1 MHHVL
6 TSNFDDLAQREWLIT
21 NGLGGYA
28 SSTLAGA
35 NSRRYHGLL
44 VAAQH
49 PPTDRQVL
57 VSKVDETLLTEQGAV
72 ALSSNRYGEFVHP
85 QGWQHLASFERL
97 PLPTWVYQAGEHR
110 ISKTVFMVQMANTTV
125 VVYQNLG
132 KKAVTLQLMPLFV
145 QRDYH
150 SLFHQSDYANYYIAQ
165 TYPYLKLYAHYGAA
179 PVYWAFSSGA
189 FTENRAWY
197 NQFTYREEQQR
208 GLDFTED
215 AYSIGHIETRLEP
228 GEECFLTFSTDEK
241 LLIPAP
247 ADLRASEIRRVE
259 ELRQSQTEAFL
270 QDLVASANQFIVQR
284 QSTGTPGVGSPGA
297 QSETII
303 AGYHWF
309 TDWGRDTMIAL
320 RGLCISLG
328 HQQTA
333 RRILA
338 TFFRYLDDGMLPNRF
353 PDNSQDPI
361 EYNTIDATL
370 WLFVVL
376 YEYHQ
381 RFNDLAFIE
390 QHFEQLLAILDA
402 HKSGTRY
409 GIHVTDEGL
418 LYGGKGTAQLTWMD
432 ARVGDYVVT
441 PRHGCPVEINALWYN
456 ALKITIYFAKQL
468 RRKPDLYALMLRR
481 FEGSFRPAFWNE
493 KGYLNDVVIPGGSPD
508 SSIRPN
514 QIYALSLP
522 FPLLTKADQQQ
533 ILATV
538 DKHLYTPYGLRTLAP
553 TDPAFV
559 AVYGGDSWLRDTAY
573 HQGTV
578 WPFLLGEYWP
588 AYFRV
593 HGDSVT
599 MRKQMYTELA
609 TLKQHFYEHDCLFG
623 ISEIFDGLHPQ
634 QGRGTANQAWSVGAI
649 IKLLADYPAQLPR
662 IKDANYSEKLV
673 SVPD

>member
-1 MHHVL
+1 MYHFMNN
-6 TSNFDDLAQREWLIT
+6 SFEELAGREFLIT

-44 VAAQH
+44 VAANN

-57 VSKVDETLLTEQGAV
+57 VSKVEETLLTETSSVELG
-72 ALSSNRYGEFVHP
+72 SNRYGDVVHP
-85 QGWQHLASFERL
+85 EGWQHLVSFERL
-97 PLPTWVYQAGEHR
+97 PLPRWVYQVGEYTLA
-110 ISKTVFMVQMANTTV
+110 KTVFMVQTSNTTIV
-125 VVYQNLG
+125 AYKNLG
-132 KKAVTLQLMPLFV
+132 KKTVKLRVMPLFT

-150 SLFHQSDYANYYIAQ
+150 SLFHQNDYYNFYIAQ
-165 TYPYLKLYAHYGAA
+165 TEPYLKLYANYGAA
-179 PVYWAFSSGA
+179 PLYWGFSRGA
-189 FTENRAWY
+189 FTENRDWY
-197 NQFTYREEQQR
+197 NRFTYRDEQLR
-208 GLDFTED
+208 GLDFQED
-215 AYSIGHIETRLEP
+215 AYSVGHVEMTLKA
-228 GEECFLTFSTDEK
+228 GEECFLTFSTDEQPMT
-241 LLIPAP
+241 LNPT
-247 ADLRASEIRRVE
+247 DLRDAEIKRVE
-259 ELRQSQTEAFL
+259 ALRKTQTDPFL
-270 QDLVASANQFIVQR
+270 QDLVVSANQFVVSR
-284 QSTGTPGVGSPGA
+284 QSTN
-297 QSETII
+297 SETIL

-333 RRILA
+333 QRILS

-370 WLFVVL
+370 WLFVAL

-381 RFNDLAFIE
+381 RFNDLAFVE
-390 QHFEQLLAILDA
+390 QHFEQLLGILDA
-402 HKSGTRY
+402 HKNGTRY
-409 GIHVTDEGL
+409 GIHLTDEGL

-456 ALKITIYFAKQL
+456 ALQISIFFAKQL
-468 RRKPDLYALMLRR
+468 RRKPDMYVLLLRR
-481 FEGSFRPAFWNE
+481 FEENFRAHFWNE
-493 KGYLNDVVIPGGSPD
+493 AGYLNDVVIPGSAPD

-522 FPLLTKADQQQ
+522 FPLLNQTDQAQV
-533 ILATV
+533 LASV
-538 DKHLYTPYGLRTLAP
+538 NEYLYTPYGLRTLSP
-553 TDPAFV
+553 TDPHFA
-559 AVYGGDSWLRDTAY
+559 AVYGGDQWLRDTAY

-593 HGDSVT
+593 HGDSPAN
-599 MRKQMYTELA
+599 RQKMYAELE
-609 TLKQHFYEHDCLFG
+609 TLKRHFYENDCLFG
-623 ISEIFDGLHPQ
+623 ISEIFDGLAPH
-634 QGRGTANQAWSVGAI
+634 QGRGTANQAWSVGAL
-649 IKLLADYPAQLPR
+649 IKLLADYPLR
-662 IKDANYSEKLV
+662 
-673 SVPD
+673 

>member
-1 MHHVL
+1 MYHFINN
-6 TSNFDDLAQREWLIT
+6 SFDELAGREFLVT

-28 SSTLAGA
+28 SGTLAGA

-44 VAAQH
+44 VAANN

-57 VSKVDETLLTEQGAV
+57 VSKIEETLVTEQGQV
-72 ALSSNRYGEFVHP
+72 ALSSNCYGDVVHP
-85 QGWQHLASFERL
+85 QGWQHLVSFERL
-97 PLPTWVYQAGEHR
+97 PLPYWVYQVDNQ
-110 ISKTVFMVQMANTTV
+110 IVSKTVFMVQTANATV

-132 KKAVTLQLMPLFV
+132 KEAVTLRLMPLFV
-145 QRDYH
+145 HRDYH
-150 SLFHQSDYANYYIAQ
+150 SLFHQNDYFNFYARQ
-165 TYPYLKLYAHYGAA
+165 TGQTIKIHAHYGAA
-179 PVYWAFSSGA
+179 PVYWAFSAGE
-189 FTENRAWY
+189 FTESRGWY
-197 NQFTYREEQQR
+197 NRFSYQHEQQR
-208 GLDFTED
+208 GLDFQED
-215 AYSIGHIETRLEP
+215 AYTIGHVEARLEP
-228 GEECFLTFSTDEK
+228 GEECFLLFSTDEK
-241 LLIPAP
+241 LLIENP
-247 ADLRASEIRRVE
+247 ADLRAWEIKRVQ
-259 ELRQSQTEAFL
+259 ELRQTQTPTIGDDTFL
-270 QDLVASANQFIVQR
+270 HDLVVSANQFVVQR
-284 QSTGTPGVGSPGA
+284 SSTGT
-297 QSETII
+297 ETII

-333 RRILA
+333 QRILS

-370 WLFVVL
+370 WLFVAL

-381 RFNDLAFIE
+381 RFNDLAFVE
-390 QHFEQLLAILDA
+390 QHFEELLGILDA

-456 ALKITIYFAKQL
+456 ALQITIFFAKQL
-468 RRKPDLYALMLRR
+468 RKKPDMYALLLRR
-481 FEGSFRPAFWNE
+481 FEENFRAHFWNE
-493 KGYLNDVVIPGGSPD
+493 AGYLNDVVIPGGAPD
-508 SSIRPN
+508 ASIRPN

-522 FPLLTKADQQQ
+522 FPLLNATDQAQV
-533 ILATV
+533 LATV
-538 DKHLYTPYGLRTLAP
+538 QEHLYTPYGLRTLSP
-553 TDPAFV
+553 RDPDFV
-559 AVYGGDSWLRDTAY
+559 AVYGGDQWLRDTAY

-593 HGDSVT
+593 HGDT
-599 MRKQMYTELA
+599 PTNRRKMCSELA
-609 TLKQHFYEHDCLFG
+609 TLKRHFYENDCLFG
-623 ISEIFDGLHPQ
+623 ISEIFDGLAPQ
-634 QGRGTANQAWSVGAI
+634 QGRGTANQAWSVSAI
-649 IKLLADYPAQLPR
+649 IKLLTDYPLR
-662 IKDANYSEKLV
+662 
-673 SVPD
+673 

>member
-1 MHHVL
+1 MYSL
-6 TSNFDDLAQREWLIT
+6 LNTNFDDLAGREWLIT

-28 SSTLAGA
+28 SSTLTGA

-44 VAAQH
+44 VAAQN

-57 VSKVDETLLTEQGAV
+57 VSKVEETLLTEQGPV
-72 ALSSNRYGEFVHP
+72 ALASNRYGEFVHP
-85 QGWQHLASFERL
+85 QGWQYLTSFERL
-97 PLPTWVYQAGEHR
+97 PLPTWVFQVGENSL
-110 ISKTVFMVQMANTTV
+110 SKTVFMVQTANTTV
-125 VVYQNLG
+125 VAYKNLG
-132 KKAVTLQLMPLFV
+132 KTAITIQLMPLFV

-150 SLFHQSDYANYYIAQ
+150 SLFHQSDYYNFYIAQ
-165 TYPYLKLYAHYGAA
+165 TSPYLKLYAHYGAE
-179 PVYWAFSSGA
+179 PLYCAFSSGK

-197 NQFTYREEQQR
+197 NRFTYRQEQER
-208 GLDFTED
+208 GLDFMED
-215 AYSIGHIETRLEP
+215 AYAIGHIETRLEP

-241 LLIPAP
+241 TLIPEP
-247 ADLRASEIRRVE
+247 ADLMAWEINRVE
-259 ELRQSQTEAFL
+259 TLRKSQTDPFL
-270 QDLVASANQFIVQR
+270 KDLVISANQFIVQR
-284 QSTGTPGVGSPGA
+284 QSTH
-297 QSETII
+297 SETII

-333 RRILA
+333 IRILT

-353 PDNSQDPI
+353 PDNSHDPV

-370 WLFVVL
+370 WLFVAL

-381 RFNDLAFIE
+381 KFNDLAFVE
-390 QHFEQLLAILDA
+390 QRFDQLLTILDA
-402 HKSGTRY
+402 HKNGTRY

-418 LYGGKGTAQLTWMD
+418 LYGGNGTAQLTWMD

-456 ALKITIYFAKQL
+456 ALQITIFFAKQL
-468 RRKPDLYALMLRR
+468 RRKPDMYTLMLRR
-481 FEGSFRPAFWNE
+481 FEESFRPAFWNE
-493 KGYLNDVVIPGGSPD
+493 KGYLNDVVIPGSSPD

-514 QIYALSLP
+514 QMYALSLP
-522 FPLLTKADQQQ
+522 FPLLNKTDQQQ

-538 DKHLYTPYGLRTLAP
+538 DEHLYTPYGLRTLAP
-553 TDPAFV
+553 SDPAFA
-559 AVYGGDSWLRDTAY
+559 AVYGGDQWLRDTAY

-593 HGDSVT
+593 HGNSAT
-599 MRKQMYTELA
+599 TRKRMYSELA
-609 TLKQHFYEHDCLFG
+609 TLKQHFYENDCLFG
-623 ISEIFDGLHPQ
+623 ISEIFDGLHPNE
-634 QGRGTANQAWSVGAI
+634 GRGTANQAWSVGAI
-649 IKLLADYPAQLPR
+649 IKLLADYPAR
-662 IKDANYSEKLV
+662 
-673 SVPD
+673 

>member
-1 MHHVL
+1 MHHFINN
-6 TSNFDDLAQREWLIT
+6 NFDDLAGREWLIT

-28 SSTLAGA
+28 SSTLTGA

-44 VAAQH
+44 VAVQN

-57 VSKVDETLLTEQGAV
+57 VSKVEETLMTEQGPV
-72 ALSSNRYGEFVHP
+72 ALASNRYGEFVHP
-85 QGWQHLASFERL
+85 QGWQYLTSFDRL
-97 PLPTWVYQAGEHR
+97 PLPTWVFQAGEHS
-110 ISKTVFMVQMANTTV
+110 ISKTVFMVQTANTTV
-125 VVYQNLG
+125 VAYKNLG
-132 KKAVTLQLMPLFV
+132 KKAVTIQLMPLFV
-145 QRDYH
+145 HRDYH
-150 SLFHQSDYANYYIAQ
+150 SLFHQSDYFNYYVAQ
-165 TYPYLKLYAHYGAA
+165 TSPYLKLYSHYGAE
-179 PVYWAFSSGA
+179 PLYCAFSSGT

-197 NQFTYREEQQR
+197 NRFTYRQEQER
-208 GLDFTED
+208 GLDFMED
-215 AYSIGHIETRLEP
+215 AYSVGHIETRLEP
-228 GEECFLTFSTDEK
+228 GEECFLTFATDEK
-241 LLIPAP
+241 TLIPDP
-247 ADLRASEIRRVE
+247 ADLRAWEIKRVE
-259 ELRQSQTEAFL
+259 DLRKSQTEPFL
-270 QDLVASANQFIVQR
+270 QDLVISANQFIVQR
-284 QSTGTPGVGSPGA
+284 QSTH
-297 QSETII
+297 SETII

-333 RRILA
+333 QRILA
-338 TFFRYLDDGMLPNRF
+338 TFFQYLDDGMLPNRF
-353 PDNSQDPI
+353 PDNSHDPI

-370 WLFVVL
+370 WLFVAL

-381 RFNDLAFIE
+381 KFNDLAFIE
-390 QHFEQLLAILDA
+390 QHFEQLLTILDA
-402 HKSGTRY
+402 HKNGTRY

-456 ALKITIYFAKQL
+456 ALQITIFFAKQL
-468 RRKPDLYALMLRR
+468 RRKPDMYALLLRR
-481 FEGSFRPAFWNE
+481 FEESFRTHFWNE

-508 SSIRPN
+508 GSIRPN

-522 FPLLTKADQQQ
+522 FPLLNKTDQQQ

-538 DKHLYTPYGLRTLAP
+538 DTHLYTPYGLRTLAP
-553 TDPAFV
+553 SDPAFV
-559 AVYGGDSWLRDTAY
+559 AVYGGDQWLRDTAY

-588 AYFRV
+588 AWFRV
-593 HGDSVT
+593 HGDSAKA
-599 MRKQMYTELA
+599 RKQMYSELV
-609 TLKQHFYEHDCLFG
+609 TLKQHFYENDCLFG

-649 IKLLADYPAQLPR
+649 IKLMTDYPAR
-662 IKDANYSEKLV
+662 
-673 SVPD
+673 

>member
-1 MHHVL
+1 MYAL
-6 TSNFDDLAQREWLIT
+6 LNNNFDDLAGREWLIT

-28 SSTLAGA
+28 SSTLTGA

-44 VAAQH
+44 VAAQN

-57 VSKVDETLLTEQGAV
+57 VSKVEETLLTEQGPV
-72 ALSSNRYGEFVHP
+72 ALASNRYGDVVHP
-85 QGWQHLASFERL
+85 QGWQHLVSFERL
-97 PLPTWVYQAGEHR
+97 ALPTWVYQAGEHSL
-110 ISKTVFMVQMANTTV
+110 SKTVFMVQMANTTV
-125 VVYQNLG
+125 VVYKNLS
-132 KKAVTLQLMPLFV
+132 KKAVTIQLMPLFV
-145 QRDYH
+145 HRDYH
-150 SLFHQSDYANYYIAQ
+150 SLFHQNDYYNFYIAQ
-165 TYPYLKLYAHYGAA
+165 TTPYLKLYAHYGAE
-179 PVYWAFSSGA
+179 PLYCAFSSGT
-189 FTENRAWY
+189 FIENRAWY
-197 NQFTYREEQQR
+197 NRFTYRQEQER
-208 GLDFTED
+208 GLDFMED
-215 AYSIGHIETRLEP
+215 AYAVGHIETRLEP
-228 GEECFLTFSTDEK
+228 GGECFLTFSTDEK
-241 LLIPAP
+241 ILIPDP
-247 ADLRASEIRRVE
+247 ADLRAWEIKRVE
-259 ELRQSQTEAFL
+259 DLRQSQTEPFL
-270 QDLVASANQFIVQR
+270 QDLVISANQFIVQR
-284 QSTGTPGVGSPGA
+284 QFTGTQAA

-333 RRILA
+333 QRILA

-353 PDNSQDPI
+353 PDNSHDPI

-370 WLFVVL
+370 WLFVAL

-381 RFNDLAFIE
+381 KFNDLAFVE
-390 QHFEQLLAILDA
+390 QYFEPLLTILDA
-402 HKSGTRY
+402 HISGTRY
-409 GIHVTDEGL
+409 GIHVTENGL

-456 ALKITIYFAKQL
+456 ALQITIFFARQL
-468 RRKPDLYALMLRR
+468 RRKPDMYALMVRR
-481 FEGSFRPAFWNE
+481 FEESFRPHFWNE

-522 FPLLTKADQQQ
+522 FPLLNKTDQQQ

-538 DKHLYTPYGLRTLAP
+538 DAHLYTPYGLRTLAP
-553 TDPAFV
+553 SDPAFA
-559 AVYGGDSWLRDTAY
+559 AVYGGDPWLRDTAY

-593 HGDSVT
+593 HGDSAKA
-599 MRKQMYTELA
+599 RKRMYTELA
-609 TLKQHFYEHDCLFG
+609 TLKQHFYENDCLFG

-634 QGRGTANQAWSVGAI
+634 QGWGAANQAWSVGAMV
-649 IKLLADYPAQLPR
+649 KLMTDYPAR
-662 IKDANYSEKLV
+662 
-673 SVPD
+673 